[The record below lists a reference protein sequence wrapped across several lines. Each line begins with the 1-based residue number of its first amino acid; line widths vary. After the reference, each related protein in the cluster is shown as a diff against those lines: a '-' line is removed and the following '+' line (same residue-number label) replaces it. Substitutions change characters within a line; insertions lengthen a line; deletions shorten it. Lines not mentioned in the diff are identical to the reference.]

1 MYKAYKFRLYPN
13 TSQEI
18 LINKTFGCV
27 RLVYNYFLDECMN
40 KGYIRAF
47 DMCSEIKEL
56 YNKYPFLKEV
66 DSCSLRCAVFNL
78 EDSFKNYFSKR
89 TNYPK
94 FKSKFNKQ
102 SFRTTCIK
110 RTYKGKEY
118 SNIILDLNNKKIKL
132 PKLGFVDIRGYR
144 NLKDI
149 NGRIINATVEKG
161 RTNKYYVSVIFDE
174 VQTISS
180 KVIPDNIVGIDLGI
194 KDLVVTSD
202 GEKYSNPKEV
212 LKREKRLKRLQRKL
226 SRQERGSNN
235 YYKTKLA
242 IARLHSK
249 IKNSRKHNIIS
260 IVNKLVKE
268 HDIIISEKLNV
279 REMSSN
285 HKLAKNILDAS
296 FNKVCQILK
305 WKCNLL
311 GKYYYQVDT
320 YFASSKKCS
329 HCDMTTDKTKDL
341 GVRNWTCINCGCEND
356 RDINASV
363 NIMFEGLKIYCQNN

>member
-40 KGYIRAF
+40 KGYIRVF

-56 YNKYPFLKEV
+56 YNKYSFLKEV

-78 EDSFKNYFSKR
+78 EDSFKNYFFKR

-161 RTNKYYVSVIFDE
+161 TTNKYYVSVIFDE

-194 KDLVVTSD
+194 KDLVLMGS
-202 GEKYSNPKEV
+202 V
-212 LKREKRLKRLQRKL
+212 LMD
-226 SRQERGSNN
+226 
-235 YYKTKLA
+235 
-242 IARLHSK
+242 
-249 IKNSRKHNIIS
+249 
-260 IVNKLVKE
+260 LV
-268 HDIIISEKLNV
+268 
-279 REMSSN
+279 
-285 HKLAKNILDAS
+285 
-296 FNKVCQILK
+296 
-305 WKCNLL
+305 
-311 GKYYYQVDT
+311 
-320 YFASSKKCS
+320 
-329 HCDMTTDKTKDL
+329 
-341 GVRNWTCINCGCEND
+341 
-356 RDINASV
+356 
-363 NIMFEGLKIYCQNN
+363 IMI